1 MSAIAKRRVERML
14 RERGTS
20 KTAAVAAVSRAWRR
34 YGFLH
39 RIAPGLLVVLAE
51 REVGRRG

>member
-1 MSAIAKRRVERML
+1 MSALAKRRIERTL
-14 RERGTS
+14 RERGAS
-20 KTAAVAAVSRAWRR
+20 KSLAVAAVSRAWRR

-39 RIAPGLLVVLAE
+39 RIAPGLLVVLAA